1 MFFLF
6 MFGFANSQ
14 KKPNNQIFKDIK
26 YIYGYKNKKICK
38 TFNKYFKKKKFTK
51 DERLLITSL
60 ISDFDSRDFND
71 YDVYLDFFQFSNSL
85 VNDKSDF
92 LINWLHSLTNVVSDF
107 SESDLE
113 KILSNSNNF
122 ILKSTLSESEK
133 FKWSFVGSFESL
145 RGDTLKF
152 NLDLD
157 SLILSNDYHE
167 IVIKNVKGIFDLRK
181 NYFYAENGFIDGSR
195 FRIDDDKILI
205 KLFDYNIDL
214 NSRLINVEN
223 AIVKNKRYFDLDFAC
238 NYSDYLSRLPKQKK
252 FPIIE
257 SKQNNL
263 QINFFN
269 GFYCVAGIVIN
280 KDEFVIK
287 DPLKPLN
294 FFYDNEYLKL
304 SFQSG
309 DLKIKD
315 SLFTSNYVKTKIFF
329 NDNDSLYHPQMK
341 FRFDEKYKNVY
352 LRKYDYTYFKHAPI
366 LNSYHGLNIYSD
378 FLRINFESNTAAFVH
393 YPNKIDNKVLFE
405 SIDYFSDKRFNDL
418 NYTESENL
426 LSILIKFSKD
436 YNLVNNIPV
445 VFFTNKLNLNPQSV
459 IDVLNTLEIFGFIS
473 LNNYYNNFDINKRAF
488 DFFDS
493 KNEKFDFDSFQIES
507 SCLLEDTV
515 SLIDFNN
522 LEMKIS
528 NIKEIKITNQHNYQI
543 ELINN
548 SICLYDDRSFFM
560 NGNLRFGNFLFSAK
574 KINFNYNDFSFH
586 FPEKSTLNI
595 YNNKLQ
601 RKNKLIQKIYFKESS
616 IQLDSVNNKS
626 GLETIYNFPRFSLSE
641 NNYVLFKNQ
650 DPKLTLDPLEITFLD
665 EMAIQNLK
673 FSGSMFFNET
683 LNNIRGNIFL
693 DPQNGLSFN
702 GYVENLKINEILFC
716 SGNAILNNSM
726 FILQPANLNN
736 SRFNFQADNI
746 FINSKSVFSE
756 TINMAEFDSGII
768 SSGCGFK
775 YVYSDSIISFFSAN
789 PFSYNDFNFFGD
801 LKFDFTKKNDNFFGK
816 GKLSK
821 NFLKINSNYFS
832 FLKDSFISG
841 NAFVSIEG
849 TDGVN
854 KFICNGGSIEWEK
867 NNNSLIVY
875 RGNLDFF
882 LPKIQVYLNFDY
894 ADIDLNKNLIQFE
907 NEIYGKISNLNLKNN
922 FECSIN
928 KLSYDYIS
936 DTSQFSLNEKI
947 KSSDNYII
955 PSNDLIEINSLGY
968 LSPFVANIIP
978 YKKKSKRKILKNKLV
993 VFDHEMKNFLIR

>member
-1 MFFLF
+1 

-14 KKPNNQIFKDIK
+14 KKPNSQIFKDLK

-38 TFNKYFKKKKFTK
+38 TFNKYFKKKKFTEN
-51 DERLLITSL
+51 ERLLIASL
-60 ISDFDSRDFND
+60 ISDFDTRDFNN

-85 VNDKSDF
+85 ANDKSDF
-92 LINWLHSLTNVVSDF
+92 LINWLQSLFNVLSDT
-107 SESDLE
+107 SDSDLE
-113 KILSNSNNF
+113 KIISNSNNF
-122 ILKSTLSESEK
+122 ILKSTLSENSN
-133 FKWSFVGSFESL
+133 FKWSFIGDFDSSG
-145 RGDTLKF
+145 RDTLRF

-167 IVIKNVKGIFDLRK
+167 IVIKNVNGVFDLRK
-181 NYFYAENGFIDGSR
+181 NYIYAENGFIDGSR
-195 FRIDDDKILI
+195 FGIDDEKISI
-205 KLFDYNIDL
+205 ELFDYILDL

-223 AIVKNKRYFDLDFAC
+223 AVIKNKRYFELDFAC

-257 SKQNNL
+257 SKENNL

-269 GFYCVAGIVIN
+269 GFYCVAGVVIN

-287 DPLKPLN
+287 DPGKPLN
-294 FFYDNEYLKL
+294 FSYDNEYLNL
-304 SFQSG
+304 SFQSD
-309 DLKIKD
+309 DLKIKN

-329 NDNDSLYHPQMK
+329 NDGDSLYHPQMK
-341 FRFDEKYKNVY
+341 FKFDEENKNVY

-418 NYTESENL
+418 NYNESDNL
-426 LSILIKFSKD
+426 LSILIEFSKD
-436 YNLVNNIPV
+436 FNLINNIPV

-459 IDVLNTLEIFGFIS
+459 TDILNTLEIFGFIS
-473 LNNYYNNFDINKRAF
+473 LNNYSDTFDINKRAF

-493 KNEKFDFDSFQIES
+493 RNEKFDFDSFQIES

-515 SLIDFNN
+515 SLIDFTN

-528 NIKEIKITNQHNYQI
+528 NIEEIKLTNQHNYQI

-548 SICLYDDRSFFM
+548 NICLYGNRSFFM

-574 KINFNYNDFSFH
+574 KINFNYDDFSFH

-616 IQLDSVNNKS
+616 IQLDSINNKS
-626 GLETIYNFPRFSLSE
+626 GLETIYNFPKFLLSK

-665 EMAIQNLK
+665 EIAIQNLK
-673 FSGSMFFNET
+673 FSGSMFFDEN
-683 LNNIRGNIFL
+683 LKNIRGDIFL
-693 DPQNGLSFN
+693 DPQNGLTFN
-702 GYVENLKINEILFC
+702 GHVKNLKINKILFC
-716 SGNAILNNSM
+716 SGDAVLNNSM
-726 FILQPANLNN
+726 FILKNAQLNN
-736 SRFNFQADNI
+736 SRFNFQADDI
-746 FINSKSVFSE
+746 FINSKSISSK
-756 TINMAEFDSGII
+756 TINMVEFDSGIL
-768 SSGCGFK
+768 SSKCSFK
-775 YVYSDSIISFFSAN
+775 FIYSDSIITFSSTS
-789 PFSYNDFNFFGD
+789 PFQYYDFNFYGD
-801 LKFDFTKKNDNFFGK
+801 LKFDFTKKNNNFFGK

-821 NFLKINSNYFS
+821 NYLKINSNYFS

-841 NAFVSIEG
+841 NASVSIVAA
-849 TDGVN
+849 DGVN

-867 NNNSLIVY
+867 SKNSLIVY

-882 LPKIQVYLNFDY
+882 LPKIQLYLDFDY
-894 ADIDLNKNLIQFE
+894 ADIDLNKNLVQFE
-907 NEIYGKISNLNLKNN
+907 NEIYDKISYIKLKNN
-922 FECSIN
+922 FECSIS

-936 DTSQFSLNEKI
+936 DVSQFSLNEKI
-947 KSSDNYII
+947 KSSDNFII
-955 PSNDLIEINSLGY
+955 PSNDFIEINSLGY

-978 YKKKSKRKILKNKLV
+978 QKKIAKEK
-993 VFDHEMKNFLIR
+993 F